1 MAKINIK
8 NYTSQINAETSI
20 SRIEKNLVKAGC
32 NNILK
37 SYEDEILT
45 GLSFTKIVSDNTM
58 AFKVEAKTKTI
69 YKLLMA
75 EYTRPTEKSKEIA
88 LQQSERTAWK
98 IISDWI
104 EIQLTLI
111 HLEQADFLQVF
122 LPYIFDH
129 TTGKTFYNKIQDGG
143 FKLLN

>member
-1 MAKINIK
+1 MGKINIK

-45 GLSFTKIVSDNTM
+45 GLSFTKIVNENTM
-58 AFKVEAKTKTI
+58 AFKVEAKKKTI

-129 TTGKTFYNKIQDGG
+129 KTGKTFYNKIQDNG